1 MPLTVLQVKNAAPR
15 EKDYGLADGGG
26 LFLWVRAGGSKS
38 WRFRFRLDG
47 KQSHISLG
55 TIQKVTLAQARQL
68 AGEAR
73 QLVAQGRHPGLERKA
88 ARAQATVSRANTFKA
103 LALEWHEHKSQL
115 WSEGYATDVMEA
127 FELDIFPLL
136 GNLPLIEI
144 RPLQWLEAFRRIEAR
159 GALEKLRKTRQ
170 RCQEVY
176 RFAIATG
183 RAEYNPIAD
192 IGGAL
197 RTPVTRHYP
206 FLPIAEIPALL
217 RAIQNCAASDVVKI
231 AARLL
236 ILTGVRTAELRCAPW
251 AEFDLDQALWEI
263 PAERMKARRPHLIPL
278 SRQAVTALRELQRI
292 TGGYTLAFPGRT
304 DPARP
309 MSEAAV
315 NQLLKRSGYE
325 GRATGH
331 GFRHTLSTTL
341 HERGYPSEWVET
353 QLAHADKNTIR
364 GTYNHA
370 TYLESRRDMLQWYAD
385 NLDSLASSAPV
396 EEMV

>member
-88 ARAQATVSRANTFKA
+88 ARAQATISRANTFRA

-115 WSEGYATDVMEA
+115 WSDGYATDVMEA

-206 FLPIAEIPALL
+206 FLPIAEIPPLL

-263 PAERMKARRPHLIPL
+263 PAERMKARRPHLVPL

-325 GRATGH
+325 GRTTGH

-341 HERGYPSEWVET
+341 HERGYPSDWVET

-385 NLDSLASSAPV
+385 NLDSLASSAAL
-396 EEMV
+396 EEVV

>member
-88 ARAQATVSRANTFKA
+88 ARAQATISRANTFRA

-263 PAERMKARRPHLIPL
+263 PAERMKARRPHLVPL

-341 HERGYPSEWVET
+341 HERGYPSDWVET

-385 NLDSLASSAPV
+385 NLDSLASSAAL
-396 EEMV
+396 EEVV

>member
-88 ARAQATVSRANTFKA
+88 ARAQATISRANTFKA

-331 GFRHTLSTTL
+331 GFRHTMSTTL

-385 NLDSLASSAPV
+385 NLDSLASSAAL
-396 EEMV
+396 EEVV

>member
-55 TIQKVTLAQARQL
+55 TIQKVSLAQARQL
-68 AGEAR
+68 AAGAR
-73 QLVAQGRHPGLERKA
+73 QLVAQGRHPGLERKT
-88 ARAQATVSRANTFKA
+88 ARAQAAISRATTFRA
-103 LALEWHEHKSQL
+103 LALEWHAHKSQL

-127 FELDIFPLL
+127 FELDIFPTL
-136 GNLPLIEI
+136 GGLPLIEI
-144 RPLQWLEAFRRIEAR
+144 RPLQWLEVFRRIESR

-176 RFAIATG
+176 RYAIATG

-206 FLPIAEIPALL
+206 FLPIAEIPELL
-217 RAIQNCAASDVVKI
+217 RAIQACAASDTVKI

-251 AEFDLDQALWEI
+251 AEFDLDAALWEI
-263 PAERMKARRPHLIPL
+263 PAERMKARRPHLVPL

-341 HERGYPSEWVET
+341 HERGYPSDWVET

-385 NLDSLASSAPV
+385 NLDSLASSAAV
-396 EEMV
+396 EEVV

>member
-55 TIQKVTLAQARQL
+55 TIQKVSLAQARQL
-68 AGEAR
+68 AAEAR
-73 QLVAQGRHPGLERKA
+73 QLVAQGRHPGLERKT
-88 ARAQATVSRANTFKA
+88 ARAQAAISRATTFRA
-103 LALEWHEHKSQL
+103 LALEWHAHKSQL

-127 FELDIFPLL
+127 FELDIFPTL
-136 GNLPLIEI
+136 GGLPLIEI
-144 RPLQWLEAFRRIEAR
+144 RPLQWLEVFRRIESR

-176 RFAIATG
+176 RYAIATG

-206 FLPIAEIPALL
+206 FLPIAEIPELL
-217 RAIQNCAASDVVKI
+217 RAIQACAASDTVKI

-251 AEFDLDQALWEI
+251 AEFDLDAALWEI
-263 PAERMKARRPHLIPL
+263 PAERMKARRPHLVPL

-341 HERGYPSEWVET
+341 HERGYPSDWVET

-385 NLDSLASSAPV
+385 NLDSLASSAAV
-396 EEMV
+396 EEVV